1 MISIKA
7 FRKIGGQL
15 LIIGLLLA
23 VVPAAVLGTTMYRN
37 TKNTLAEE
45 AIANLNTF
53 AKIKSDEINGYIDH
67 LEDLGYYTANNIQ
80 LVEGLISLSKVD
92 YNLSSLE
99 WLNKIKPDIEDLG
112 KDVTNRTDFNVFLV
126 LSPSGSIIYS
136 TNPSDIPGTD
146 FSEKDY
152 VLGAMEGHITLSN
165 LFYSDITKNYCL
177 ALGLPVIDPK
187 KSDSIA
193 DDQDSIV
200 GIVSLVVTGGSLKS
214 LVQSGIEQIGTTA
227 VSYLVDANGRVITSI
242 VPKDGKGLDMNETV
256 QGWPLEF
263 ITQAVSPE
271 NDLVQS
277 SEVYRSFT
285 GETVFGTG
293 TLVNI
298 GNEPY
303 GLIIEVNESEAL
315 ARAKVLQKSTWI
327 MCSVMVVA
335 AVAVTLWFSR
345 KLVGSLEGIVDM
357 VKNIA
362 EGEGDLTRRIEVESE
377 NELGELANWF
387 NKFLD
392 YIAGIIRNITSASDQ
407 LAATSE
413 ELSATSEESTSI
425 AAQIAETAEQLAGG
439 AAEQSATAANTA
451 MAAEKLSEAVERVA
465 QGTQAQYGAVDTIA
479 VVISETNRIFA
490 EVLEALENVGTVAQE
505 NTAAAKRATESIQVL
520 STSMANI
527 QGANESAAIQVTELS
542 GLSQSIQ
549 QIVSVIDD
557 IASQTN
563 LLALN
568 AAIEAARAGEHGRG
582 FAVVADEVR
591 KLAER
596 SLAETKNI
604 SDLINKVATSIEHT
618 VSSIQQSTQEIDVGS
633 AVAQDAG
640 SVLAE
645 IENAAVGTQEE
656 IIKLIDS
663 FERLK
668 TATGQTET
676 AVNDIATYANENLAG
691 VEDMAMS
698 AEEVKRLV
706 ENVAAVS
713 QESAAAIEE
722 VAASIKEMALAAD
735 QVSSSA
741 QDLAAQAEVLQNIV
755 RKFNL

>member
-177 ALGLPVIDPK
+177 ALGLPVVDPK
-187 KSDSIA
+187 KSDSTA

-263 ITQAVSPE
+263 ITQAISPE
-271 NDLVQS
+271 NDLVQT
-277 SEVYRSFT
+277 SEVYQSFT

>member
-112 KDVTNRTDFNVFLV
+112 KDVTSRTDFNVFLV

-187 KSDSIA
+187 KSDSTA
-193 DDQDSIV
+193 DGQDSIV

-227 VSYLVDANGRVITSI
+227 VSYLVDAKGSVITSI

>member
-53 AKIKSDEINGYIDH
+53 AKIKSDEINSYIDH

-177 ALGLPVIDPK
+177 ALGLPVVDPK
-187 KSDSIA
+187 KSDSTA

-263 ITQAVSPE
+263 ITQAISPE
-271 NDLVQS
+271 NDLVQT
-277 SEVYRSFT
+277 SEVYQSFT

-362 EGEGDLTRRIEVESE
+362 EGEGDLTRRIEIESE

-392 YIAGIIRNITSASDQ
+392 YIVGIIRNITSASDQ

>member
-53 AKIKSDEINGYIDH
+53 AKIKSDEINSYIDH

-177 ALGLPVIDPK
+177 ALGLPVVDPK
-187 KSDSIA
+187 KSDSTA

-263 ITQAVSPE
+263 ITQAISPE
-271 NDLVQS
+271 NDLVQT
-277 SEVYRSFT
+277 SEVYQSFT

>member
-177 ALGLPVIDPK
+177 ALGLPVVDPK
-187 KSDSIA
+187 KSDSTA

-263 ITQAVSPE
+263 ITQAISPE

>member
-1 MISIKA
+1 M
-7 FRKIGGQL
+7 
-15 LIIGLLLA
+15 
-23 VVPAAVLGTTMYRN
+23 
-37 TKNTLAEE
+37 
-45 AIANLNTF
+45 
-53 AKIKSDEINGYIDH
+53 
-67 LEDLGYYTANNIQ
+67 
-80 LVEGLISLSKVD
+80 
-92 YNLSSLE
+92 
-99 WLNKIKPDIEDLG
+99 
-112 KDVTNRTDFNVFLV
+112 
-126 LSPSGSIIYS
+126 
-136 TNPSDIPGTD
+136 
-146 FSEKDY
+146 
-152 VLGAMEGHITLSN
+152 
-165 LFYSDITKNYCL
+165 
-177 ALGLPVIDPK
+177 
-187 KSDSIA
+187 
-193 DDQDSIV
+193 
-200 GIVSLVVTGGSLKS
+200 
-214 LVQSGIEQIGTTA
+214 
-227 VSYLVDANGRVITSI
+227 
-242 VPKDGKGLDMNETV
+242 
-256 QGWPLEF
+256 
-263 ITQAVSPE
+263 
-271 NDLVQS
+271 
-277 SEVYRSFT
+277 
-285 GETVFGTG
+285 
-293 TLVNI
+293 
-298 GNEPY
+298 
-303 GLIIEVNESEAL
+303 
-315 ARAKVLQKSTWI
+315 
-327 MCSVMVVA
+327 
-335 AVAVTLWFSR
+335 
-345 KLVGSLEGIVDM
+345 
-357 VKNIA
+357 
-362 EGEGDLTRRIEVESE
+362 
-377 NELGELANWF
+377 
-387 NKFLD
+387 
-392 YIAGIIRNITSASDQ
+392 
-407 LAATSE
+407 
-413 ELSATSEESTSI
+413 SATSEESTSI

>member
-227 VSYLVDANGRVITSI
+227 VSYLVDAKGSVITSI

-425 AAQIAETAEQLAGG
+425 AAQIAETSEQLAGG

>member
-53 AKIKSDEINGYIDH
+53 AKIKSDEINSYIDH

-177 ALGLPVIDPK
+177 ALGLPVVDPK
-187 KSDSIA
+187 KSDSTA

-263 ITQAVSPE
+263 ITQAISPE
-271 NDLVQS
+271 NDLVQT
-277 SEVYRSFT
+277 SEVYHSFT

-392 YIAGIIRNITSASDQ
+392 YIAGIIRNVTSASDQ